1 MKILLANQFYPPDMA
16 PTGQHLHDL
25 ARCLVARGHSV
36 RVLCSRRSYDGGG
49 EYAAEETLDG
59 VEVRRLSAFGFGRRG
74 AAARLAD
81 YLSFH
86 LAAVRGA
93 KRYAHGF
100 DLTLCLTTPP
110 YVGWTVRRGLRGR
123 EARIA
128 HWVMD
133 LYPDVLAAHGKLS
146 TSSSLYGALERL
158 TRLQF
163 RRASLVLALGPRMR
177 ARVLPYLASETRL
190 DWVPLWGTVSSQ
202 TVDPAAAAAWRVR
215 RGWAP
220 DECVLLYSG
229 NMGLGHR
236 LGEFL
241 SAASELGGRG
251 PLWAFAGGGRRRSE
265 VEAFMAAQPSA
276 RVQLLPYVAQED
288 VAASLSAADVHLVS
302 LRSTWQGLI
311 VPSKLQAAFTLGRP
325 VIFVGPREN
334 EAADWVLASGG
345 GWVVAEDDVGGLLQA
360 VASAID
366 SAERTRRGELAR
378 AFARQHFDRDKNTA
392 RIAELLEN
400 CAGDRVR
407 AD

>member
-1 MKILLANQFYPPDMA
+1 
-16 PTGQHLHDL
+16 
-25 ARCLVARGHSV
+25 
-36 RVLCSRRSYDGGG
+36 
-49 EYAAEETLDG
+49 
-59 VEVRRLSAFGFGRRG
+59 
-74 AAARLAD
+74 
-81 YLSFH
+81 
-86 LAAVRGA
+86 
-93 KRYAHGF
+93 
-100 DLTLCLTTPP
+100 
-110 YVGWTVRRGLRGR
+110 
-123 EARIA
+123 
-128 HWVMD
+128 MD
-133 LYPDVLAAHGKLS
+133 LYPDVLAAHGRLS
-146 TSSSLYGALERL
+146 ASGALYRALERL

-163 RRASLVLALGPRMR
+163 RGASLVLALGPRMR

-202 TVDPAAAAAWRVR
+202 TVDPAAAAAWRAR

-302 LRSTWQGLI
+302 LRSAWQGLI

-345 GWVVAEDDVGGLLQA
+345 GWVVAEDDVGGLSQGRWRRPSIQPSARAA
-360 VASAID
+360 VSWPGLSHD
-366 SAERTRRGELAR
+366 SILTATRTRQGSRSCWKVVLAIEYGPTNPRTHQTSLKRKTDSCATIVWGKKR
-378 AFARQHFDRDKNTA
+378 AYGSPHTTAARVLLRS
-392 RIAELLEN
+392 RILYPLDIE
-400 CAGDRVR
+400 GDSKSVL
-407 AD
+407 